1 MGGDKLGTKMTGI
14 TELMI
19 ASGVVGFLA
28 GCVATAA
35 FFAWAVWPIDPP
47 SESDK

>member
-1 MGGDKLGTKMTGI
+1 MGGDKLETEMTGI

-28 GCVATAA
+28 GVVAM
-35 FFAWAVWPIDPP
+35 AVYVAYVIWPVDPP

>member
-1 MGGDKLGTKMTGI
+1 MTGI

-28 GCVATAA
+28 GFIATAA
-35 FFAWAVWPIDPP
+35 FFAWTIWPIDPP